1 MSFEEAQPEI
11 ALAFENANL
20 AAAMR
25 SISRQLVERAEFVR
39 VAVAVRLSHP
49 AARLL
54 RVDFLLI
61 RRE

>member
-25 SISRQLVERAEFVR
+25 SISRQLVERAECVR